1 MLLILSDD
9 PDFANFILSSVIR
22 GPYSEIDGGKT
33 MLRQCFTQRKSA
45 QLSRKQVAEFNF
57 SEAVMRLNMR
67 GYQVNNLVLVRL
79 SCD

>member
-1 MLLILSDD
+1 MLLILSND
-9 PDFANFILSSVIR
+9 PDFANFILSSVIW
-22 GPYSEIDGGKT
+22 GPYSEIDGGKI